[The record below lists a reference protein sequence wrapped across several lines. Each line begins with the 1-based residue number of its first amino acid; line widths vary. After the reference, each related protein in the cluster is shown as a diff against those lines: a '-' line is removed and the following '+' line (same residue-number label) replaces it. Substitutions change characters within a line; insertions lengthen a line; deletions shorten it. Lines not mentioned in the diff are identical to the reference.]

1 MGFREMTLTVSFLLD
16 WAILGHGWTSARV
29 CHQGM
34 GPFVVCQVLEE
45 KLETRK
51 GMGRDMYGPFKRA
64 IREQG
69 GRTGAGRTLGL
80 ISNP

>member
-1 MGFREMTLTVSFLLD
+1 MSFLLD
-16 WAILGHGWTSARV
+16 WAILGHGWTSAWV

-34 GPFVVCQVLEE
+34 GPFVMCQVLEE
-45 KLETRK
+45 KLETGK
-51 GMGRDMYGPFKRA
+51 GMGRDMYGPFQRA
-64 IREQG
+64 IGEQG